1 MSDFPPFLI
10 RSHRRLNFFN
20 TWIKQGIPQ
29 VFWLSGFY
37 FTQSFL
43 TGILQNFSRRRKVP
57 IDQVGLEFEVTQ
69 YEISAAPKTKLSVG
83 VYCSVR
89 FLFNYSI

>member
-1 MSDFPPFLI
+1 MQA
-10 RSHRRLNFFN
+10 
-20 TWIKQGIPQ
+20 WIDNGMPN

-57 IDQVGLEFEVTQ
+57 IDQVGLDFQVTK
-69 YEISAAPKTKLSVG
+69 YEMDDKLKTTPAVG
-83 VYCSVR
+83 VYCSV
-89 FLFNYSI
+89 S